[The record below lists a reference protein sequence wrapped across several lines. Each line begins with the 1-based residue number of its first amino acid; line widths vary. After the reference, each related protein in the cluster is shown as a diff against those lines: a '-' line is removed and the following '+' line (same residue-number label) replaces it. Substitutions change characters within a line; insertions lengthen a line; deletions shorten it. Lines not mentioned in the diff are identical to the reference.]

1 MPLEFADYLPTLLAA
16 GKLNP
21 AQITQLL
28 LALAVLLGM
37 ARLLG
42 EAARALKQPP
52 ILGEILAGVLLGPTV
67 LGMIAPDLQGY
78 LFPKEGATAYALEAL
93 ITLSVIL
100 LLLIAGLEVELST
113 VWRQGK
119 RAVSVAAMSMIIPF
133 VIGFGIAWVLPV
145 WFGYKEGGDTDHG
158 LLPFALFIGIALS
171 ITALPVIAKI
181 LMDMGLAKSEMGTVV
196 ISAAMLNDLI
206 GWIGFAMVLA
216 MIAPATATGP
226 DDTAAMGLGTTIGL
240 TLLFIGVTMT
250 LGYWLFN
257 RAIPLIQAYTSW
269 PGGMLGFVIVMAVLG
284 AAFTEHIGI
293 HSIFGAFIIGIAIG
307 NSRHLREKVRHTVHD
322 FVGNIFAPLFF
333 ASIGLS
339 VNFVESFNLP
349 LVLFVLVIAIFTKL
363 VGGYIGARITGMPKR
378 TSGAI
383 GVAMCARGAMEIILG
398 QLALSAGLIDKELF
412 VAIVV
417 MAIVTSLIS
426 GPGIEKLLARKKPKT
441 LRDYLSN
448 KQVAFEMKA
457 INSRGAID
465 ELAKVAAEATGLD
478 ADVIADAVWR
488 REQIVPTGIGSGI
501 AVPHA
506 RLDGLD
512 GAVVVMGRSE
522 SGIDFDSPEG
532 EPARIICLILTSN
545 NDEEAQLEALAA
557 ISRDLADPNARS
569 AILNAGNYTDLLAA
583 LNTAETPHEA
593 APA

>member
-1 MPLEFADYLPTLLAA
+1 MHDVLTAPLAILAA
-16 GKLNP
+16 GKLDP

-28 LALAVLLGM
+28 LALAALLGL

-67 LGMIAPDLQGY
+67 LGMIAPGVQSY
-78 LFPKEGATAYALEAL
+78 LFPDAGPVAYALEAL

-133 VIGFGIAWVLPV
+133 VIGFGIAWVLPN
-145 WFGYKEGGDTDHG
+145 WIGYKAGGETDHG

-216 MIAPATATGP
+216 MIATDPAAPGP
-226 DDTAAMGLGTTIGL
+226 AGPNAAGIGMTIGL
-240 TLLFIGVTMT
+240 TLLYIGLVMT
-250 LGYWLFN
+250 AGYWAFN
-257 RAIPLIQAYTSW
+257 RLIPLIQAHSSW
-269 PGGMLGFVIVMAVLG
+269 PGGMLGFVIVMAILG

-349 LVLFVLVIAIFTKL
+349 LVLFVLVIAIIAKL
-363 VGGYIGARITGMPKR
+363 VGGYVGARITGMERR

-398 QLALSAGLIDKELF
+398 QLALQAGLIDKELF

-426 GPGIEKLLARKKPKT
+426 GPGIEKLLARAKPKT

-448 KQVAFEMKA
+448 KQVAFELRATDRRAA
-457 INSRGAID
+457 IH
-465 ELAKVAAEATGLD
+465 ELARLAAGVSELD
-478 ADVIADAVWR
+478 ADHIADAAWQ

-506 RLDGLD
+506 RLADLD
-512 GAVVVMGRSE
+512 RTVVILGRSE
-522 SGIDFDSPEG
+522 AGIDFDSPQG
-532 EPARIICLILTSN
+532 ERARIICLILTPGH
-545 NDEEAQLEALAA
+545 DEGAQLEALAA
-557 ISRDLADPNARS
+557 ISHALADPATRA

-583 LNTAETPHEA
+583 LNTAQPPHATP
-593 APA
+593 